1 MPERRAAK
9 AGPQE
14 PGILRRRFLALGGVG
29 AAGMAGLAGIA
40 GLARAADFEASRLA
54 RFDGMRVHYESYGSG
69 SHALVFIHGWACDLT
84 FWRGQEALYNQPN
97 RRALLIDLPGHGASD
112 KPHRAYPI
120 EFFARAVEAV
130 MRDAQAE
137 RGILIGHSLGGP
149 IAYAFL
155 REFPKKASALV
166 LVDAFVSRHMAGP
179 ADRAATAAHFAK
191 IARSLQGAAGERNF
205 AERVE
210 SCFTTQTSAA
220 LRAEIRAKMAATP
233 KHVRIAA
240 LSSISSL
247 LPPPDDETFD
257 VPAIAI
263 QAAEPGTQARFE
275 LMVSIFPRLH
285 LASWEGAG
293 HFLMM
298 EDAQRFNAEVEQF
311 LAALS

>member
-1 MPERRAAK
+1 MRAAI
-9 AGPQE
+9 P
-14 PGILRRRFLALGGVG
+14 RRRFLAMGGAG
-29 AAGMAGLAGIA
+29 AARFAGIA
-40 GLARAADFEASRLA
+40 GVGGPALAAEGNVSRSA
-54 RFDGMRVHYESYGSG
+54 QFDGLRVHYESFGTGSE
-69 SHALVFIHGWACDLT
+69 ALVFIHGWVCDLS

-97 RRALLIDLPGHGASD
+97 RRALLIDLPGHGSSD

-155 REFPKKASALV
+155 REFPDKAAALV

-191 IARSLQGAAGERNF
+191 VARSLQGAAGERNF

-210 SCFTTQTSAA
+210 SCFAKQTPDA

-233 KHVRIAA
+233 KHIRIAA

-247 LPPPDDETFD
+247 PPPPDDLTFD
-257 VPAIAI
+257 LPAIAI
-263 QAAEPGTQARFE
+263 QASEPGTQARFE
-275 LMVSIFPRLH
+275 LMRSMFPRLQ
-285 LASWEGAG
+285 LNSWEGAG
-293 HFLMM
+293 HFLML
-298 EDAQRFNAEVEQF
+298 EDPQRFNAEVEQF
-311 LAALS
+311 LAARS

>member
-1 MPERRAAK
+1 MQAPI
-9 AGPQE
+9 P
-14 PGILRRRFLALGGVG
+14 RRRFLTLG
-29 AAGMAGLAGIA
+29 AAALAGVTSPA
-40 GLARAADFEASRLA
+40 GATDDGASRSA
-54 RFDGMRVHYESYGSG
+54 RFDGLRVHYESYGTG
-69 SHALVFIHGWACDLT
+69 PETLVFIHGWACNLT
-84 FWRGQEALYNQPN
+84 FWRSQEPLYNQLN

-130 MRDAQAE
+130 MRDAEAE
-137 RGILIGHSLGGP
+137 RAVLIGHSLGGP

-155 REFPKKASALV
+155 REFPERAKALV

-191 IARSLQGAAGERNF
+191 IARSLQGPAGERNF

-210 SCFTTQTSAA
+210 SCFTRQTPDA

-240 LSSISSL
+240 LSSISA
-247 LPPPDDETFD
+247 LPPPPGDLTFD
-257 VPAIAI
+257 LPSVAI

-275 LMVSIFPRLH
+275 LMRSMFPRLQ
-285 LASWEGAG
+285 LNSWEGAG
-293 HFLMM
+293 HFLML
-298 EDAQRFNAEVEQF
+298 EDPQRFNAEVEQF
-311 LAALS
+311 LAGVS